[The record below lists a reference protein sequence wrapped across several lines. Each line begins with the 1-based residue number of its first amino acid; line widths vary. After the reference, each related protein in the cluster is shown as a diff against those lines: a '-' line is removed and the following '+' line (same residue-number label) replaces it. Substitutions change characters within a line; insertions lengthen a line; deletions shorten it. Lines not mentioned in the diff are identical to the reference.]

1 MGYCIINEDGYFDI
15 ITNGFEESSLL
26 EIALKQAMSKL
37 STFQEHIIKMRYY
50 EGKTQMQLA
59 QMLGKRQSEIAR
71 AESLAIRQLRLIL
84 K

>member
-1 MGYCIINEDGYFDI
+1 MGECIINEDGYFDI
-15 ITNGFEESSLL
+15 ITNGFEENSLS
-26 EIALKQAMSKL
+26 EIALKEAILKL
-37 STFQEHIIKMRYY
+37 SSFEEHIIKMRYY

-71 AESLAIRQLRLIL
+71 TEYLAIRKLRLIL